1 MITPRQDITATQVA
15 DHYDELDRFY
25 RRVWGEHI
33 HHGVWLYGEETVEE
47 ATRNLIACVAA
58 ALELGESARVCDVG
72 CGYGGT
78 ARALASGFGARV
90 TGVTVSP
97 AQADYAGGF
106 GTGENPRILC
116 MDFQQNDFRDGE
128 FDAALAIESTEHF
141 ADKPRLF
148 SELNRILR
156 PGGRVAV
163 CAWLARDDPQPWEVR
178 HLLEP
183 ICREGRLPGLGSE
196 SEYRGLLEGA
206 GFQEIR
212 FEDLSGDVARTW
224 PVVVTR
230 VLRRLLWDRD
240 TWRFMLG
247 RPRNAGFAVT
257 ILRITAA
264 YRTGSMRYGLFSAR
278 KPGE

>member
-1 MITPRQDITATQVA
+1 VITPRCDITPAQVA

-25 RRVWGEHI
+25 RRVWGEHV
-33 HHGVWLYGEETVEE
+33 HHGLWLSGDETAGE

-58 ALELGESARVCDVG
+58 ALEIGESARVCDVG

-78 ARALASGFGARV
+78 ARALAADFGAHV
-90 TGVTVSP
+90 TGVTVSR

-148 SELNRILR
+148 SELNRIVR

-163 CAWLARDDPQPWEVR
+163 CAWLAREDAQPWELR
-178 HLLEP
+178 YLLEP
-183 ICREGRLPGLGSE
+183 ICREGRLPGMGSE
-196 SEYRGLLEGA
+196 NEYRGLLEGA
-206 GFQEIR
+206 GFEETR
-212 FEDLSGDVARTW
+212 FEDLSRCVERTW
-224 PVVVTR
+224 PVIVTR
-230 VLRRLLWDRD
+230 VLQRLLWDGD
-240 TWRFMLG
+240 TWRFLLG
-247 RPRNAGFAVT
+247 RPRNAVFALT

-264 YRTGSMRYGLFSAR
+264 YRSGAMRYGLFSAR
-278 KPGE
+278 KGGE